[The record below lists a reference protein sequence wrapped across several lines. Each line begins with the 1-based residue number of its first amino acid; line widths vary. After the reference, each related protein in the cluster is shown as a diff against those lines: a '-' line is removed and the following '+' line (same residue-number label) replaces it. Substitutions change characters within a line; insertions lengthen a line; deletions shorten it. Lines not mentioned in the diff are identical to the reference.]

1 MCLGWKQ
8 ISLVVFPS
16 MAVSSFHP
24 HLWLQQN
31 LLLSLPLTVP
41 KPQTGK
47 KPQKPNPVASP
58 AFLWITKFEYCKEHT
73 QEEEEGVKAVGGGGL
88 YKLDVIS
95 VAGPLETPSSSVCSP
110 PLPVLP
116 CFQGYGG
123 HSLASCGAGLGVELF
138 SSAFYK
144 LCVCSK
150 CRNGSKIFCSV
161 LTWSPFEVDKY
172 QLFKQKIK

>member
-8 ISLVVFPS
+8 ITLVVFPS

-31 LLLSLPLTVP
+31 FFLCHWLF
-41 KPQTGK
+41 QNHRQEK
-47 KPQKPNPVASP
+47 KPTPNPMASL
-58 AFLWITKFEYCKEHT
+58 AFLWITSFEYCKEHT
-73 QEEEEGVKAVGGGGL
+73 QEEEEGVRAVGGGGL
-88 YKLDVIS
+88 YKVGVIS

-110 PLPVLP
+110 LPVLP
-116 CFQGYGG
+116 SFQGYGG
-123 HSLASCGAGLGVELF
+123 HFLASSGAGLGVELF

-150 CRNGSKIFCSV
+150 CRNSSKIFCSV